1 MISRSLLSNTI
12 SKYHLNGLVEKVIW
26 KVKDDLLHIAF
37 RNEAGNITG
46 EVKVPCR
53 MVEGDFNIYDTS
65 RLNKLL
71 NILEGT
77 ILVDVINNANNIPTV
92 FKIADSKMDVHY
104 NLASPGLLVGFWFDN
119 SVVEDQIPQ
128 YDVTADLNEEDLRL
142 FLKSVGALG
151 NEVFDFQISTRE
163 ELNGEELVFSLGTDF
178 TNRVSFGVSCNI
190 VNPVANTLTFEIDA
204 FKEVFQSNKSL
215 KTGKLNFSNKGI
227 IKLEFTEE
235 IAEDEEIKIIYYIAK
250 KQ

>member
-26 KVKDDLLHIAF
+26 KVKDNLLHIAF

-46 EVKVPCR
+46 EVKVPCK
-53 MVEGDFNIYDTS
+53 MINVDFNIYDTS

-77 ILVDVINNANNIPTV
+77 ILVDVVNNASNVPTV

-104 NLASPGLLVGFWFDN
+104 NLASPGLLVGFWFD
-119 SVVEDQIPQ
+119 SSAVEDQIPQ

-151 NEVFDFQISTRE
+151 SEVLDFQISTRE
-163 ELNGEELVFSLGTDF
+163 ELNGEEIVFSLGTDF
-178 TNRVSFGVSCNI
+178 TNRVSFGVSCNV
-190 VNPVANTLTFEIDA
+190 VNPVTDTLTFEIES
-204 FKEVFQSNKSL
+204 FKEAFQANKSL
-215 KTGKLNFSNKGI
+215 KSGKLSFSNKGI

-235 IAEDEEIKIIYYIAK
+235 VGEDEEIKIVYYIAK

>member
-26 KVKDDLLHIAF
+26 KVKDNLLHIAF

-46 EVKVPCR
+46 EVKVPCK
-53 MVEGDFNIYDTS
+53 MVSGDFNIYDTS

-77 ILVDVINNANNIPTV
+77 ILVDVVNNASNVPTV

-104 NLASPGLLVGFWFDN
+104 NLASPGLLVGFWFD
-119 SVVEDQIPQ
+119 SSAVEDQIPQ
-128 YDVTADLNEEDLRL
+128 YDVIANLNEEDLRL

-151 NEVFDFQISTRE
+151 NEVLDFQISTRE
-163 ELNGEELVFSLGTDF
+163 ELNGEEIVFSLGTDF
-178 TNRVSFGVSCNI
+178 TNRVSFGVSCNV
-190 VNPVANTLTFEIDA
+190 VNPVTDTLTFEIES
-204 FKEVFQSNKSL
+204 FKEAFQANKAL
-215 KTGKLNFSNKGI
+215 KSGKLHFSNKGI

-235 IAEDEEIKIIYYIAK
+235 VGEDEEIKIVYYIAK

>member
-26 KVKDDLLHIAF
+26 KVKDNLLHIAF

-46 EVKVPCR
+46 EVKVPCK
-53 MVEGDFNIYDTS
+53 MVNGDFNIYDTS

-71 NILEGT
+71 NILEST
-77 ILVDVINNANNIPTV
+77 ILVDVVNNASNVPTV

-104 NLASPGLLVGFWFDN
+104 NLASPGLLVGFWFD
-119 SVVEDQIPQ
+119 SSAVEDQIPQ

-151 NEVFDFQISTRE
+151 SEVLDFQISTRE
-163 ELNGEELVFSLGTDF
+163 ELNGEEIVFSLGTDF
-178 TNRVSFGVSCNI
+178 TNRVNFGVSCNV
-190 VNPVANTLTFEIDA
+190 VNPVTDTLTFEIES
-204 FKEVFQSNKSL
+204 FKEAFQANKAL
-215 KTGKLNFSNKGI
+215 KSGKLHFSNKGI

-235 IAEDEEIKIIYYIAK
+235 VGEDEEIKIVYYIAK

>member
-26 KVKDDLLHIAF
+26 KVKDNLLHIAF
-37 RNEAGNITG
+37 RNEVGNVTG
-46 EVKVPCR
+46 EIKVPCK

-77 ILVDVINNANNIPTV
+77 ILIDVINNTSNIPTV

-104 NLASPGLLVGFWFDN
+104 NLASPGLLVGFWFDS
-119 SVVEDQIPQ
+119 SVVEKQILQ

-151 NEVFDFQISTRE
+151 NEVLDFQTSTRE
-163 ELNGEELVFSLGTDF
+163 ELNGEEIVFSLGTDF

-190 VNPVANTLTFEIDA
+190 VNPVVEALTFEIEA

-215 KTGKLNFSNKGI
+215 KSGKLHFSNKGI

-235 IAEDEEIKIIYYIAK
+235 TGEDEEIEVVYYIAK

>member
-26 KVKDDLLHIAF
+26 KVKDNLLHIAF
-37 RNEAGNITG
+37 RNEVGNLTG
-46 EVKVPCR
+46 EIKVPCK
-53 MVEGDFNIYDTS
+53 MTNGDFNIYDTS

-71 NILEGT
+71 NILEET
-77 ILVDVINNANNIPTV
+77 MLIDIESNSSNIPTV
-92 FKIADSKMDVHY
+92 FKLADSKMDVRY
-104 NLASPGLLVGFWFDN
+104 NLASPGILTGYWFDS
-119 SVVEDQIPQ
+119 SVVENQIQQ

-151 NEVFDFQISTRE
+151 NEVLDFQISTRE
-163 ELNGEELVFSLGTDF
+163 ELNGEEIVFSLGTDF
-178 TNRVSFGVSCNI
+178 TNRVSFGVSCNV
-190 VNPVANTLTFEIDA
+190 VNPVVNDLTFDIDA
-204 FKEVFQSNKSL
+204 FKEIFNSNKTHIS
-215 KTGKLNFSNKGI
+215 GKLSFSNKGI

-235 IAEDEEIKIIYYIAK
+235 IKEDEEVKVVYYIAK

>member
-12 SKYHLNGLVEKVIW
+12 SKYQLNGLVEKVIW
-26 KVKDDLLHIAF
+26 KVKDNLLHIAF
-37 RNEAGNITG
+37 RNEVGNVTG
-46 EVKVPCR
+46 EIKVPCK

-77 ILVDVINNANNIPTV
+77 ILIDVINNTSNIPTV

-104 NLASPGLLVGFWFDN
+104 NLASPGLLVGFWFDS
-119 SVVEDQIPQ
+119 SVVEKQILQ

-151 NEVFDFQISTRE
+151 NEVLDFQTSTRE
-163 ELNGEELVFSLGTDF
+163 ELNGEEIVFSLGTDF

-190 VNPVANTLTFEIDA
+190 VNPVVEALTFEIEA

-215 KTGKLNFSNKGI
+215 KSGKLHFSNKGI

-235 IAEDEEIKIIYYIAK
+235 TGEDEEIEVVYYIAK

>member
-26 KVKDDLLHIAF
+26 KVKDNLLHIAF
-37 RNEAGNITG
+37 RNEVGNVTG
-46 EVKVPCR
+46 EIKVPCK

-77 ILVDVINNANNIPTV
+77 ILIDVINNTRNIPTV

-104 NLASPGLLVGFWFDN
+104 NLASPGLLVGFWFDS
-119 SVVEDQIPQ
+119 SVVEKQILQ

-151 NEVFDFQISTRE
+151 NEVLDFQTSTRE
-163 ELNGEELVFSLGTDF
+163 ELNGEEIVFSLGTDF

-190 VNPVANTLTFEIDA
+190 VNPVVEALTFEIEA

-215 KTGKLNFSNKGI
+215 KSGKLHFSNKGI

-235 IAEDEEIKIIYYIAK
+235 TGEDEEIEVVYYIAK

>member
-1 MISRSLLSNTI
+1 
-12 SKYHLNGLVEKVIW
+12 
-26 KVKDDLLHIAF
+26 
-37 RNEAGNITG
+37 
-46 EVKVPCR
+46 

-77 ILVDVINNANNIPTV
+77 ILIDVINNTSNIPTV

-104 NLASPGLLVGFWFDN
+104 NLASPGLLVGFWFDS
-119 SVVEDQIPQ
+119 SVVEKQILQ

-151 NEVFDFQISTRE
+151 NEVLDFQTSTRE
-163 ELNGEELVFSLGTDF
+163 ELNGEEIVFSLGTDF

-190 VNPVANTLTFEIDA
+190 VNPVVEALTFEIEA

-215 KTGKLNFSNKGI
+215 KSGKLHFSNKGI

-235 IAEDEEIKIIYYIAK
+235 TGEDEEIEVVYYIAK